1 MNKTR
6 IVLISFL
13 ALLFIN
19 FSANSQ
25 IVEPVKWKFSVKQIS
40 DDEVLLNVIATIDDT
55 WHLYGQNFETGGP
68 IPMVFKFENSKEY
81 KKIGKVAE
89 WPKPH
94 IEQDDIFNIEVQY
107 FEKKV
112 TFSQKIKTLSKEDFD
127 LKGTLE
133 GQACTDATG
142 MCVPI
147 EKSFSFNIKGAKKV
161 LEVVPDKVEDTSSNI
176 LEKDT
181 NKIAEK
187 VENNKVDTLKTFPKL
202 ERSQTTPILAKNN
215 PYAGDDTGKNQSLIW
230 FFFVAMLFG
239 LTALVTPCVF
249 PMIPMTVSFF
259 MPSKEQTIQKSR
271 LKAII
276 FGASIVIIYTLPIAI
291 IIGIA
296 NVSGNDAV
304 SADFANFLSTH
315 WIPNIFFFLIFM
327 IFAASFFGMFEI
339 VLPNWIVSKSDEQ
352 ADKGGTLGI
361 FFMAFTLVL
370 VSFSCTGPIV
380 GGIIAESTQG
390 GDLLKPII
398 GMLGFSL
405 GVALP
410 FTLFAYFPNLLKKL
424 PQSGGWLNSVKV
436 ILGFIELALG
446 FKFLSVADQTYHWG
460 LLDREIYIAI
470 WIVIFTLM
478 GFYLL
483 GKIRFAHDTKTDHVK
498 VPRMFMAIITFT
510 FVVYLIP
517 GMIGAPLKFLSG
529 YLPPVATHDFNLVKM
544 TRGETENSLCTTPK
558 YADKLHLPHGLHGYF
573 DYYQALECS
582 QEQNKPIFID
592 FTGHGCVNCREMEA
606 NVWADPAVLKILE
619 EDYIILAMYVDDKE
633 IEVDKSNWFISSY
646 DKNVKKMLGKQNADI
661 QIVNFN
667 TNSQPYYTLLDFK
680 GNVLA
685 KPRAYNLDVKEF
697 VKFLKQGR
705 DEFKRLNGDKF

>member
-68 IPMVFKFENSKEY
+68 IPMVFKFEDSKEY